1 MKKPKKYLQAKLSIS
16 IDPLLAQELRVWAE
30 RENRTL
36 SSLIE
41 EILREGLK
49 ARFREKLK
57 KAPKAKNLA
66 KFAGVVSIGGDAL
79 KDSEDL
85 YAS

>member
-1 MKKPKKYLQAKLSIS
+1 MKKQKKYLQAKLSIS

>member
-1 MKKPKKYLQAKLSIS
+1 MKKRKSHLQTKLSIS

-49 ARFREKLK
+49 VRFREKLK
-57 KAPKAKNLA
+57 KAPSAKNLA